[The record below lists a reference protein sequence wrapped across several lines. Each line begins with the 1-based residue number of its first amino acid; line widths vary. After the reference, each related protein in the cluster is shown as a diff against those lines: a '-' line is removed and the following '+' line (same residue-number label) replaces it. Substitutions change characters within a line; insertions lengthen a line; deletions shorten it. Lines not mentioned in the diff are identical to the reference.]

1 METMQ
6 GTDLITD
13 ILICILVG
21 IPDCVFKL
29 QDVWNVTYISCVVVY
44 KNMSKLYVHDI
55 ALLSIS
61 LRVEIWKC
69 ICENSMIF
77 LFDVLIGFALIIIS
91 IKMHFDSCNGLH
103 TKLLKYAFFHSN

>member
-1 METMQ
+1 MQ
-6 GTDLITD
+6 GTNLITD
-13 ILICILVG
+13 ILICILLG
-21 IPDCVFKL
+21 IPDCVLKL

-77 LFDVLIGFALIIIS
+77 LLRRVLLLVLNDNEMLQGF
-91 IKMHFDSCNGLH
+91 H
-103 TKLLKYAFFHSN
+103 LKREFIMPVRS

>member
-13 ILICILVG
+13 ILICILLG
-21 IPDCVFKL
+21 IPDCVLKF

-77 LFDVLIGFALIIIS
+77 LF
-91 IKMHFDSCNGLH
+91 
-103 TKLLKYAFFHSN
+103 